1 MIFNPDYF
9 SNASKDL
16 SRANLNAAEKLLQ
29 HGVETIDE
37 LTKLNIEFTKNAS
50 QYYIE
55 SFDKSLEVKKTSEL
69 RDLIELST
77 KPMASTLTSYSLKI
91 GNLGNRSAS
100 ELHEVIKNRVDYSLE
115 NFMELIGAM
124 ENVGSSAVDPIT
136 TSLKTNLNIW
146 QSTFSKIISANAA
159 INENFRDQIESFI
172 PKNDSE
178 TQANKSEPI
187 NAEYNKDIETF
198 TADTEGGDIE

>member
-50 QYYIE
+50 QYYIK